1 MVCGMEVSS
10 KAAFAERLKAA
21 MTAAGYAPRPAVLE
35 REFNERH
42 WGRAMTLHGVRR
54 WLLGET
60 LPTHDKL
67 VTLAKWLGM
76 QPHVLLFGEDAV
88 RRGGSRRSSAGKL
101 PELPIPAEER
111 ETIEAY
117 LRLPDAPRRTVRD
130 VIHSLDKTHNGR

>member
-1 MVCGMEVSS
+1 MEAPG
-10 KAAFAERLKAA
+10 KTAFAERLKAA

-35 REFNERH
+35 REFNDRH
-42 WGRAMTLHGVRR
+42 WGRPMTLHGVRR

-88 RRGGSRRSSAGKL
+88 RRGGTRRTKV
-101 PELPIPAEER
+101 PELFIPPEER
-111 ETIEAY
+111 EVVEAY
-117 LRLPDAPRRTVRD
+117 LRLPAAPRRTVRE
-130 VIHSLDKTHNGR
+130 VILSLDKTHNGPEA

>member
-1 MVCGMEVSS
+1 MELSG
-10 KAAFAERLKAA
+10 KTAFAERLKAA

-42 WGRAMTLHGVRR
+42 WGRPMTLHGVRR

-88 RRGGSRRSSAGKL
+88 RRGGSRRTKV
-101 PELPIPAEER
+101 PELFIPPEER
-111 ETIEAY
+111 ETVEAY
-117 LRLPDAPRRTVRD
+117 LRLPAAPRRTVRE
-130 VIHSLDKTHNGR
+130 VILSLDKTHNGTAA

>member
-1 MVCGMEVSS
+1 MEAPG
-10 KAAFAERLKAA
+10 KTAFAERLKAA

-35 REFNERH
+35 REFNDRH
-42 WGRAMTLHGVRR
+42 WGRPMTLHGVRR

-88 RRGGSRRSSAGKL
+88 RRGGARRAQV
-101 PELPIPAEER
+101 PELFIPPDER
-111 ETIEAY
+111 EVVEAY
-117 LRLPDAPRRTVRD
+117 LRLPAAPRRTVRE
-130 VIHSLDKTHNGR
+130 VILSLDKTHNGPAA